1 MVATSHEPVWEC
13 DAQVVAEIFVND
25 DGAASTR
32 LSAAEALSTGLRS
45 DQVERRRA
53 KYGLNELEKPPST
66 PIWKLVLEQFD
77 LLMELFRR
85 T

>member
-32 LSAAEALSTGLRS
+32 LSAAEALW
-45 DQVERRRA
+45 
-53 KYGLNELEKPPST
+53 P
-66 PIWKLVLEQFD
+66 
-77 LLMELFRR
+77 
-85 T
+85 